1 MLSERLLTALV
12 LGLSIERVLF
22 CPFVAM
28 SISLSDRWAG
38 MRFILGRLAGICIL
52 GTTFSLV
59 GLPFEISPFVLDLVF
74 GLSLV
79 AMGVATFFRTSHK
92 GRGRKLL
99 HAGFALGLFRGML
112 NPGRKIAYLVPL
124 LWGVSGLE
132 GMAISLAYALTSS
145 VYLLIGFFSAE
156 ALSRLVPYQ
165 QWIRI
170 GGGVLLLLMGSY
182 FATRGFFWSSW
193 AATSPPGALGG

>member
-1 MLSERLLTALV
+1 MLSEKLVTALV
-12 LGLSIERVLF
+12 LGLSVERVLC

-28 SISLSDRWAG
+28 SLSLSDRWAG
-38 MRFILGRLAGICIL
+38 MRFVLGRLAGICTL
-52 GTTFSLV
+52 GTTISLV
-59 GLPFEISPFVLDLVF
+59 GLPFQISPLVLDVVF

-79 AMGVATFFRTSHK
+79 AMGVVTFFQTSHK

-156 ALSRLVPYQ
+156 ALSRVVPYQ
-165 QWIRI
+165 KAIRI
-170 GGGVLLLLMGSY
+170 GGGVFLVLLGVY
-182 FATRGFFWSSW
+182 FGARGF
-193 AATSPPGALGG
+193 GRVG